1 MSGGARDRRRR
12 ILPRDGLGQLLGC
25 STDGRL
31 RPWQFEE
38 HRLVQASFAPFG
50 VKRRVLMILAAVVAV
65 GYLGVGF
72 ALDGPRVRHATAQ
85 LGWGG
90 CSLVLAL
97 SLLNYLLRFGRW
109 QLLIGRLGHRLP
121 FTQHLLC
128 YLSGFALTISPAK
141 AGEALR
147 GVYLREHGVG
157 YSQSVG
163 ALFVERLLDLLAMI
177 VLASLIL
184 ALLPAYRPLVLGV
197 LAAALLLLAAVGS
210 GMASRWVDARHRLL
224 RGAIAARLLAALS
237 NLLRSAAALLE
248 PELLFAGIAIGIVS
262 WGCEGLGFFLICQ
275 SMHIGVRV
283 LSAIGI
289 YALGILAGSAAFFLP
304 AGIGGTEL
312 AMSALLV
319 GAGTG
324 VRDAVIATLLC
335 RVATLWFAV
344 LIGIASAGAL
354 ELAVPLQRWRTAPP

>member
-1 MSGGARDRRRR
+1 M
-12 ILPRDGLGQLLGC
+12 LPRDGHSQLLGC
-25 STDGRL
+25 NPDGRL
-31 RPWQFEE
+31 APSQLEE
-38 HRLVQASFAPFG
+38 HGLVQASIAPFG
-50 VKRRVLMILAAVVAV
+50 VKRRVLMMLAAIVAA
-65 GYLGVGF
+65 GYLGAGF
-72 ALDGPRVRHATAQ
+72 ALDGPRIVHATAQ
-85 LGWGG
+85 LGWSG

-109 QLLIGRLGHRLP
+109 QLLIARLGHRLP
-121 FTQHLLC
+121 FAQHLLC

-147 GVYLREHGVG
+147 GIYLREHGVG

-184 ALLPAYRPLVLGV
+184 AALPAYRPLVLGV

-210 GMASRWVDARHRLL
+210 GAMSRWMDTRHRVL
-224 RGAIAARLLAALS
+224 RGALAARLLAALS

-248 PELLFAGIAIGIVS
+248 PRLLFAGIAIGIVS
-262 WGCEGLGFFLICQ
+262 WACEGLGLFLICQ
-275 SMHIGVRV
+275 SMHIGAGL
-283 LSAIGI
+283 LSAISI

-324 VRDAVIATLLC
+324 VRDAVIATVLC

-344 LIGIASAGAL
+344 LVGIASAGAL
-354 ELAVPLQRWRTAPP
+354 ELAAPLQRLRTAPP

>member
-1 MSGGARDRRRR
+1 MSGDGRDRRART
-12 ILPRDGLGQLLGC
+12 LPRDGHSQLLGC
-25 STDGRL
+25 SPDGRL
-31 RPWQFEE
+31 APSHLEE
-38 HRLVQASFAPFG
+38 HGLVQASIAPFG
-50 VKRRVLMILAAVVAV
+50 VKRRVLMMLAAVVAA
-65 GYLGVGF
+65 GYLGAGF
-72 ALDGPRVRHATAQ
+72 ALDGPRIEHATAQ
-85 LGWGG
+85 LGWSG

-97 SLLNYLLRFGRW
+97 SLLN
-109 QLLIGRLGHRLP
+109 
-121 FTQHLLC
+121 

-147 GVYLREHGVG
+147 GIYLREHGVG

-163 ALFVERLLDLLAMI
+163 ALFVERLLDLLAML

-184 ALLPAYRPLVLGV
+184 AALPAYRPLVLGV

-210 GMASRWVDARHRLL
+210 GAISRWLDTRHRVL
-224 RGAIAARLLAALS
+224 RGALAARLLAGLS

-248 PELLFAGIAIGIVS
+248 PRLLFTGIAIGIVS
-262 WGCEGLGFFLICQ
+262 WGCEGLGLFLICQ
-275 SMHIGVRV
+275 SMHIGAGL
-283 LSAIGI
+283 LSAISI

-324 VRDAVIATLLC
+324 VRDAVIATVLC

-344 LIGIASAGAL
+344 LVGIASAGAL
-354 ELAVPLQRWRTAPP
+354 ELAAPLQRLRTAPP